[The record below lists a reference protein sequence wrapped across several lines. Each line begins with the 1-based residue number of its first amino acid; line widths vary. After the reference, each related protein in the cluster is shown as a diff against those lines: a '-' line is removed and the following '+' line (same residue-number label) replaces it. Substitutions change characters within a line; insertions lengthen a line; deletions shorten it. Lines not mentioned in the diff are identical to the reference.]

1 MAAIVAYRVFDLPW
15 SPVTGEE
22 RRFRRILGVILLIFL
37 SVGAVIPFMPVP
49 ERPAAPPALPERVV
63 QLVLE
68 QPKPVPKPKV
78 EPRVERAANR
88 EFAPVPK
95 PAPVLPKLDARQR
108 AERAGVL
115 QIKDQLEELRQVVDT
130 SRFASTQNLSGRAD
144 GPGHA
149 ERSLLTAG
157 VANGSRGIN
166 TAALSRGY
174 GAGVGALQGQVTT
187 QNLPL
192 ATESRSGDQKRRSG
206 PGKKAAR
213 TQEEIEL
220 VFDRNKAAL
229 YAIYSRALRE
239 TPELQGKF
247 VVQLTITPAGE
258 VIECHVV
265 SSELASP
272 DLERKLVARIRMFR
286 FEARDVESMT
296 ATKPIEFF
304 PA

>member
-1 MAAIVAYRVFDLPW
+1 MAAAVAYRVFDLPW
-15 SPVTGEE
+15 SPVAGEE
-22 RRFRRILGVILLIFL
+22 RRFRSILGVILLIFIA
-37 SVGAVIPFMPVP
+37 VGAVIPFMPVP
-49 ERPAAPPALPERVV
+49 ERPATPPALPERIV

-68 QPKPVPKPKV
+68 QPKPAPKPKV
-78 EPRVERAANR
+78 EPRVEK
-88 EFAPVPK
+88 APVTAISPVPQ
-95 PAPVLPKLDARQR
+95 PAPVVPKLDARQR
-108 AERAGVL
+108 AERVGVF
-115 QIKDQLEELRQVVDT
+115 QIRDQLEELRDVVDT
-130 SRFASTQNLSGRAD
+130 TRFASTQNLSGKVD

-149 ERSLLTAG
+149 ERSLITAG
-157 VANGSRGIN
+157 VASGSRGIN

-174 GAGVGALQGQVTT
+174 GAGVGALQGHVTT
-187 QNLPL
+187 QSLPL
-192 ATESRSGDQKRRSG
+192 GAESRSGDQARRSG

-258 VIECHVV
+258 VVECHVV

-286 FEARDVESMT
+286 FEARDVETMT